1 MDEELEREV
10 DEELEREVD
19 EELER
24 WMTSTIIS
32 FSHHSERVHRRAR

>member
-1 MDEELEREV
+1 MDEELEGK
-10 DEELEREVD
+10 VD

-32 FSHHSERVHRRAR
+32 FSHHSERVHRRTR